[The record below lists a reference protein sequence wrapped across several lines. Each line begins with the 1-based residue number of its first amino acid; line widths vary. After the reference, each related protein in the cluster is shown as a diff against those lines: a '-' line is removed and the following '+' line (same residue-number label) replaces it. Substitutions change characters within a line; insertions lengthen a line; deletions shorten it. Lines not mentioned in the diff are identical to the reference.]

1 MSRLIDKSI
10 ILTVSVFAMYQSFHS
25 DVFMILLYLSLAIS
39 SLNYYLLER
48 EQSDMKIKLS
58 GIKENIA
65 FLIQIIYVIAI
76 FFFHP
81 MIFLIPI
88 LMYDIAHSRNFIA
101 CTLSVIASVN
111 VMPELKIQESVF
123 LILLSILSVIMSLKS
138 EQELVLR
145 AKYKHLRDDSVEKNL
160 KLRSQNQE
168 LQDAR
173 DNEVYNAQLSERNR
187 IAREIHDN
195 VGHTLSRAIL
205 QVGALM
211 AIHKE
216 DPVHSELEEVRQTL
230 DSAMNNIRSSV
241 HDLHDDSIDVAA
253 SIRQMAE
260 PLYSKYSV
268 TLDIDI
274 GDDMPRPI
282 KYACIGIT
290 KECISNIIKHSR
302 NSNVDIRLSE
312 HPSMYQLVIH
322 DYNPN
327 GSDSYPEKISVA
339 RSDVGMGLENIKTR
353 TESVNGSLN
362 ISTENGYRIFVTI
375 PRNQN

>member
-168 LQDAR
+168 LLDAR

>member
-1 MSRLIDKSI
+1 
-10 ILTVSVFAMYQSFHS
+10 MYQSFHS

-111 VMPELKIQESVF
+111 VMPELKIQEGVF

-168 LQDAR
+168 LLDAR